1 MGHTGRRPGTPE
13 TREATLEPARQG
25 FRARGYEATSFRN
38 IAEEAGVGPALLV
51 HYFGNKEGLFV
62 AAHQLPIRP
71 SETFAGLEGANTTE
85 ASQLIVRAYLHTMSG
100 PLRGCA
106 AGATAGARPDATP
119 VEQRRARS
127 AISRG
132 FHG

>member
-1 MGHTGRRPGTPE
+1 M
-13 TREATLEPARQG
+13 EPARQG

-71 SETFAGLEGANTTE
+71 SETFAGLEVANTTE
-85 ASQLIVRAYLHTMSG
+85 ASQLIVRASLHMLDRQETRETILG
-100 PLRGCA
+100 L
-106 AGATAGARPDATP
+106 
-119 VEQRRARS
+119 ARS
-127 AISRG
+127 AVSNERAAARLRGSR
-132 FHG
+132 HGRSAA